1 MFLCILILEHFWKM
15 RKKEEKM
22 QRKKLRRLQ
31 ERRWSSWKDFD
42 KLKSRPKKL
51 KRVGTTNVTLLV
63 YGFKGEACN
72 LFATSVI
79 R

>member
-1 MFLCILILEHFWKM
+1 M

-42 KLKSRPKKL
+42 KLKSIPKKL
-51 KRVGTTNVTLLV
+51 KRVGTTNVLVYLNLPISTNVTLRV
-63 YGFKGEACN
+63 YGFGKVCN
-72 LFATSVI
+72 FLPTNVTK
-79 R
+79 